1 MYLPVNIHAIGSKTQ
16 GTWGAVKG
24 FGAGLGVGV
33 VGGLGM
39 MVGGAV
45 TGVTQ
50 IGRGIINTPSSI
62 AARYIAMPL
71 IDEWID
77 EWMDGWMDGWMDPVK
92 FQLWISLHA

>member
-1 MYLPVNIHAIGSKTQ
+1 MLCYICFHVVGSKTQ

-62 AARYIAMPL
+62 AARYPPSLLTYRHA
-71 IDEWID
+71 ID
-77 EWMDGWMDGWMDPVK
+77 
-92 FQLWISLHA
+92 

>member
-1 MYLPVNIHAIGSKTQ
+1 MIALISLLNLLHVSTAGSKTQ
-16 GTWGAVKG
+16 GTWGAVMG

-62 AARYIAMPL
+62 AARYMC
-71 IDEWID
+71 
-77 EWMDGWMDGWMDPVK
+77 
-92 FQLWISLHA
+92 